1 MANLKRIVYLLE
13 SLSDPARHYTG
24 LTSDL
29 SARLAAHN
37 EDHCAKTVDNR
48 PWRVLVS
55 IEFAS
60 QHGAA
65 LFERY
70 LKSGSGRVFAK
81 RHFV

>member
-1 MANLKRIVYLLE
+1 MAKAKRTVYVLE
-13 SLSDPARHYTG
+13 SLSDPGRHYTG

-29 SARLAAHN
+29 PARLAAHN
-37 EDHCAKTVDNR
+37 DGHSPQTVNNR

-60 QHGAA
+60 QHSAA

-81 RHFV
+81 RHLI